1 MSKFG
6 IILLALVHLYGPAP
20 AYAPV
25 QDSYRVEV
33 LRARVRQ
40 TEAIRLWAIRNGVK
54 MDADHNIWR

>member
-1 MSKFG
+1 MKIAIL
-6 IILLALVHLYGPAP
+6 IILILAHLSGPGL

-25 QDSYRVEV
+25 LDSYRVEV
-33 LRARVRQ
+33 LEAKVRQ